1 MTEFDFQSLAKQ
13 GYTRV
18 PVVAEARADLYT
30 PLAVY
35 LKLAGGPNG
44 GPYTYLLESVVGGER
59 FGRYSFI
66 GLACAE
72 RVEVRGGVVRRLLRE
87 ARGKDV
93 CIETAGTEESP
104 ADPFEY
110 LRGYLARQQVAP
122 VPAALR
128 FGGGLVGYFGYETV
142 RHVEPRALKGAKPDP
157 LQTPDMLLLVSDE
170 LAVMDNVLGKLY
182 LVVYADPRE
191 PGAWRAAR
199 ERLERLRARLALPL
213 AEEFASALIGENK
226 AAGRQNL
233 ACSFTEE
240 QFLAAVRRSKEY
252 IFAGDC
258 MQVQISQRTSHDF
271 DAPPLALYRAL
282 RGINPS
288 PYMYYFDFGD
298 HHVVGASPE
307 ILVRLS
313 GGVITLRPIAGTRAR
328 GKTPEEDASTADELL
343 ADPKE
348 RAEHVMLIDLGRND
362 VGRVAVTGS
371 VRVTEKMAIERYSH
385 VMHIVSNVEGR
396 VLPGLD
402 AIDVLKASFPA
413 GTVTGAPKVRA
424 MQIIDELEPVKRGI
438 YSGAVGYLG
447 FNGDMDV
454 AIAIRTAVLKDGRLH
469 VQAAA
474 GVVADSDPQ
483 SEWQETQHKARAI
496 LRAAEVAGAQ
506 MPQAEAA
513 CS

>member
-1 MTEFDFQSLAKQ
+1 MTELDFQSLAKQ

-18 PVVAEARADLYT
+18 PVIAEARADLYT

-35 LKLAGGPNG
+35 LKLAGGSQG

-66 GLACAE
+66 GLACSE
-72 RVEVRGGVVRRLLRE
+72 RIEARGGIVRRLLRE

-93 CIETAGTEESP
+93 CIETLGTDEAP
-104 ADPFEY
+104 ADPFAY
-110 LRGYLARQQVAP
+110 LRAYLGRQRVAP

-142 RHVEPRALKGAKPDP
+142 RHVEPSALGGAKPDA
-157 LQTPDMLLLVSDE
+157 LETPDMLLLVSDE
-170 LAVMDNVLGKLY
+170 LAVVDNVLGKLY

-199 ERLERLRARLALPL
+199 ERLERLRARLASPLP
-213 AEEFASALIGENK
+213 EELLPGTSGEGGTRG
-226 AAGRQNL
+226 AATL
-233 ACSFTEE
+233 ECSFTEDG
-240 QFLAAVRRSKEY
+240 FLAAVRRAKEY

-258 MQVQISQRTSHDF
+258 MQVQVSQRTSRAF

-282 RGINPS
+282 RSVNPS

-328 GKTPEEDASTADELL
+328 GATPEEDAKTAAELL

-362 VGRVAVTGS
+362 VGRVSATGS
-371 VRVTEKMAIERYSH
+371 VRVTERMAIERYSH

-396 VLPGLD
+396 AMPGLD

-454 AIAIRTAVLKDGRLH
+454 AIAIRTAVLKEGRLH

-474 GVVADSDPQ
+474 GVVADSDPRA
-483 SEWQETQHKARAI
+483 EWMETQHKTRAI
-496 LRAAEVAGAQ
+496 LRAAELA
-506 MPQAEAA
+506 
-513 CS
+513 